1 MDVVV
6 NGLVLGCIY
15 ALVALGFTFTW
26 MTTLTLNFGQ
36 GSLLM
41 LGAMIGITLHVS
53 WGLPMGL
60 AAGITILAVA
70 AISVAVYWGAI
81 APFNK
86 GQDAISWILA
96 TVAVDIA
103 LRAVAMM
110 IWGKSVIKAP
120 PFFNDELIEM
130 GRIVLENQQAVI
142 VVGLV
147 AVVLMLT
154 IFVNGSLWGRALT
167 AVAQNRMAA
176 ALSGIS
182 PSVIASMG
190 FALSGGLAAIAGM
203 LIAPVVF
210 ASANM
215 GAPLLVKAFTVSVL
229 AGLSSL
235 WGTVAAGL
243 LFGVTEAMV
252 ARYLGSE
259 FRDIFGLILLVAVLA
274 FRPTGLFGL
283 RQIVKV

>member
-1 MDVVV
+1 MDVIV

-41 LGAMIGITLHVS
+41 LGAFIGITLNVTL
-53 WGLPMGL
+53 GLPL
-60 AAGITILAVA
+60 WLSAVLTILAVA
-70 AISVAVYWGAI
+70 MVSVAVYWGAI

-86 GQDAISWILA
+86 GHDPISWILA

-103 LRAVAMM
+103 LRALAMM
-110 IWGKSVIKAP
+110 IWGKASIGAK
-120 PFFNDELIEM
+120 PFFGDELIEF
-130 GRIVLENQQAVI
+130 GKWAIETQQ
-142 VVGLV
+142 
-147 AVVLMLT
+147 LT
-154 IFVNGSLWGRALT
+154 IVISLALIVTVLTVFVYGSLWGKALT
-167 AVAQNRMAA
+167 AVAQNRVAA

-182 PSVIASMG
+182 PEVIASLG
-190 FALSGGLAAIAGM
+190 FALSGALSAMAGL
-203 LIAPVVF
+203 LITPVVF
-210 ASANM
+210 ASVNM
-215 GAPLLVKAFTVSVL
+215 GAPLLVKAFTVAVL

-235 WGTVAAGL
+235 WGAVFAGL
-243 LFGVTEAMV
+243 LFGVTEALV
-252 ARYLGSE
+252 ARYLGSD
-259 FRDIFGLILLVAVLA
+259 FRDAFGLILLISVLA

>member
-41 LGAMIGITLHVS
+41 LGAFLGITFNVTL
-53 WGLPMGL
+53 GLPLWLSGVLSIACVAVVSMG
-60 AAGITILAVA
+60 
-70 AISVAVYWGAI
+70 VYWGAI
-81 APFNK
+81 APFNN
-86 GQDAISWILA
+86 GHDPITWILA

-103 LRAVAMM
+103 LRALAMLV
-110 IWGKSVIKAP
+110 WGKATLGAQ
-120 PFFNDELIEM
+120 PFFGDELIEL
-130 GRIVLENQQAVI
+130 GRWAVETQQLTIVLSLLLI
-142 VVGLV
+142 V
-147 AVVLMLT
+147 AVLAS
-154 IFVNGSLWGRALT
+154 FVYGSLWGKALT

-176 ALSGIS
+176 ALSGIA
-182 PSVIASMG
+182 PEGIASLG
-190 FALSGGLAAIAGM
+190 FALSGALAAMAGL

-210 ASANM
+210 VSANM
-215 GAPLLVKAFTVSVL
+215 GAPLLVKAFTVAVL

-235 WGTVAAGL
+235 WGAVFAGL
-243 LFGVTEAMV
+243 LFGITEALV
-252 ARYLGSE
+252 ARYLGSD
-259 FRDIFGLILLVAVLA
+259 FRDAFGLILLIGVLA

-283 RQIVKV
+283 KQIVKV

>member
-41 LGAMIGITLHVS
+41 LGALIGITLHVD
-53 WGLPMGL
+53 WGLAMWL
-60 AAGITILAVA
+60 AALLSIVAVA

-103 LRAVAMM
+103 LRAGATMV
-110 IWGKSVIKAP
+110 WGKSVLQAP
-120 PFFNDELIEM
+120 PFFNDDLIEI
-130 GRIVLENQQAVI
+130 GRLVVENQQAVI
-142 VVGLV
+142 VGGLLIVVV
-147 AVVLMLT
+147 ALSL
-154 IFVNGSLWGRALT
+154 FVSGSLWGKALT

-182 PSVIASMG
+182 PALIASLG
-190 FALSGGLAAIAGM
+190 FALSGAVAAIAGL
-203 LIAPVVF
+203 LIAPVIF
-210 ASANM
+210 ASSNM

-229 AGLSSL
+229 AGLSSI
-235 WGTVAAGL
+235 WGVVFAGL
-243 LFGVTEAMV
+243 LFGVIEAMV
-252 ARYLGSE
+252 ARYIGSE
-259 FRDIFGLILLVAVLA
+259 WRDIFGLVLLVAVLA

>member
-6 NGLVLGCIY
+6 SGLVLGCIY

-36 GSLLM
+36 GCLLM

-53 WGLPMGL
+53 WGLPMWL
-60 AAGITILAVA
+60 AAIITTAAVA
-70 AISVAVYWGAI
+70 TISVAVYWGAI
-81 APFNK
+81 QPFNK

-103 LRAVAMM
+103 LRAAAMM

-120 PFFNDELIEM
+120 PLFNDELIEV
-130 GRIVLENQQAVI
+130 GRLVLENQQAVI
-142 VVGLV
+142 VVGLFV
-147 AVVLMLT
+147 IVMVLTL
-154 IFVNGSLWGRALT
+154 FVSGSLWGRALT

-182 PSVIASMG
+182 PGVIASMG
-190 FALSGGLAAIAGM
+190 FALSGALAAIAGM

-229 AGLSSL
+229 AGLSSI
-235 WGTVAAGL
+235 WGAVAAGL
-243 LFGVTEAMV
+243 LFGVVEAMV
-252 ARYLGSE
+252 ARYIGSE
-259 FRDIFGLILLVAVLA
+259 FRDIFGLVLLVAVLA